1 MNKKQKTT
9 LIIGLVLIASA
20 LVVWLAHGA
29 EIFTK
34 TQVLVEK
41 YDELFGYTY
50 EEWIDKII
58 IGLDYAGGFSAVV
71 ALITGILLFIF
82 KDKKE
87 KRVWIL
93 Y

>member
-1 MNKKQKTT
+1 MNKKQKIT
-9 LIIGLVLIASA
+9 LIIGLVLISSA
-20 LVVWLAHGA
+20 LIVWLAHGG

-41 YDELFGYTY
+41 HDELFGYTY
-50 EEWIDKII
+50 EEWVDKII
-58 IGLDYAGGFSAVV
+58 IGLDYAGSFSAVV

-87 KRVWIL
+87 KQV
-93 Y
+93 

>member
-9 LIIGLVLIASA
+9 LIIGLILIVSA

-34 TQVLVEK
+34 TQVLVGK

-50 EEWIDKII
+50 EEWGDKII
-58 IGLDYAGGFSAVV
+58 IGLDYTGSFSAVV
-71 ALITGILLFIF
+71 VLITVVLFFVF
-82 KDKKE
+82 KDKKKE
-87 KRVWIL
+87 L
-93 Y
+93 

>member
-1 MNKKQKTT
+1 MNNKQKTT

-50 EEWIDKII
+50 EEWVDKII
-58 IGLDYAGGFSAVV
+58 IGLDYAGSFSAVV

-82 KDKKE
+82 KDKKKE
-87 KRVWIL
+87 KQV
-93 Y
+93 

>member
-9 LIIGLVLIASA
+9 LIICLVLIASA

-34 TQVLVEK
+34 TRVLVEM
-41 YDELFGYTY
+41 YDELFEVTY
-50 EEWIDKII
+50 EKWVDKII
-58 IGLDYAGGFSAVV
+58 IGLDYAGSFSAVV

-87 KRVWIL
+87 KQV
-93 Y
+93 

>member
-1 MNKKQKTT
+1 MNKKQKIT

-20 LVVWLAHGA
+20 LIVWLAHGG

-41 YDELFGYTY
+41 HDELFGYTY
-50 EEWIDKII
+50 EEWVDKII
-58 IGLDYAGGFSAVV
+58 IGLDYAGSFSAVV

-87 KRVWIL
+87 KQV
-93 Y
+93 

>member
-1 MNKKQKTT
+1 MNNKQKTT
-9 LIIGLVLIASA
+9 LIIGLVLIGSA

-50 EEWIDKII
+50 EEWVDKII
-58 IGLDYAGGFSAVV
+58 IGLDYAGSFSAVV

-87 KRVWIL
+87 KQV
-93 Y
+93 

>member
-34 TQVLVEK
+34 TQMLVEK

-50 EEWIDKII
+50 EEWVDKII
-58 IGLDYAGGFSAVV
+58 IGLDYAGSFSAVV
-71 ALITGILLFIF
+71 ALITGILLYIF
-82 KDKKE
+82 KDKKR
-87 KRVWIL
+87 KKQV
-93 Y
+93 

>member
-9 LIIGLVLIASA
+9 LIIGLVLIGSA
-20 LVVWLAHGA
+20 LVVWLVHGA

-50 EEWIDKII
+50 EEWVDKII
-58 IGLDYAGGFSAVV
+58 IGLDYAGSFSAVV

-87 KRVWIL
+87 KQV
-93 Y
+93 

>member
-9 LIIGLVLIASA
+9 LIIGLVLIVSA

-34 TQVLVEK
+34 TKVLVEK

-50 EEWIDKII
+50 EEWVDKII
-58 IGLDYAGGFSAVV
+58 IGLDYVGSFSTVV
-71 ALITGILLFIF
+71 ALITVVLLFVF
-82 KDKKE
+82 KDKKKE
-87 KRVWIL
+87 L
-93 Y
+93 

>member
-20 LVVWLAHGA
+20 LIVWLAHGG

-41 YDELFGYTY
+41 HDELFGYTY
-50 EEWIDKII
+50 EEWVDKII
-58 IGLDYAGGFSAVV
+58 IGLDYAGSFSAVV

-87 KRVWIL
+87 KQV
-93 Y
+93 

>member
-9 LIIGLVLIASA
+9 IIIGLVLIASA

-34 TQVLVEK
+34 TRVLVEK
-41 YDELFGYTY
+41 YDALFGYTY
-50 EEWIDKII
+50 EEWVDKII
-58 IGLDYAGGFSAVV
+58 IGLDYAGSFSAVV

-87 KRVWIL
+87 KQL
-93 Y
+93 

>member
-1 MNKKQKTT
+1 MNNKQKTT

-34 TQVLVEK
+34 TQMLVEK

-58 IGLDYAGGFSAVV
+58 IGLDYAGSFSAVV
-71 ALITGILLFIF
+71 ALITGILLYIF
-82 KDKKE
+82 KDKK
-87 KRVWIL
+87 KKKQV
-93 Y
+93 